1 MMGAPR
7 GLEWDSRGRARI
19 VGDEGQS
26 RKPRVTLERKITWS
40 ATTEGLYSWQ
50 SGEGRDTPIGWDTS
64 RIGSDEMPPLY
75 ENRCLAVGLVQ
86 MRLRQSLAEC

>member
-1 MMGAPR
+1 MRVAPGTISVDRGWTKVARVERGKMMGAPR

-50 SGEGRDTPIGWDTS
+50 SGEGRDNPRSGGTPRPD
-64 RIGSDEMPPLY
+64 
-75 ENRCLAVGLVQ
+75 
-86 MRLRQSLAEC
+86 